1 MRIKHPNGAVRRIIL
16 KMALIPLS
24 IIFATFA
31 VVFSMMIRRFT
42 SLAIL
47 RGSRVGRKDIART
60 RTFAEQSPIASPLRQ
75 FLVVVLPDG
84 KVVYQAGG
92 IAPTKAH
99 LL

>member
-1 MRIKHPNGAVRRIIL
+1 
-16 KMALIPLS
+16 MALIPLS

-31 VVFSMMIRRFT
+31 VAFSMMIRRLT
-42 SLAIL
+42 SLGIL
-47 RGSRVGRKDIART
+47 RGSRVDRKDIART
-60 RTFAEQSPIASPLRQ
+60 RTFAEQSPIASPLGQ

-92 IAPTKAH
+92 IAPAKAN